1 MIRTDVSGNNERE
14 TWEKL
19 LFFELK
25 GMEDYEYVFKLFS
38 C

>member
-1 MIRTDVSGNNERE
+1 MRE
-14 TWEKL
+14 EFEKAS

-25 GMEDYEYVFKLFS
+25 GMEDYEYVFKLLS